1 MKNSK
6 IIFTTII
13 TLSIYVVSCSKK
25 DTEKPSITINKPIS
39 TDTFSVYNDIKLDI
53 DMSDNT
59 DLHESTVVV
68 TDSMGN
74 NIFTDN
80 PYVHEQ
86 NNFKFQKNFKIASID
101 YLKKYTLTVTASD
114 HSDNIQ
120 SQSVSFWV
128 KP

>member
-59 DLHESTVVV
+59 DLHESTLVV

>member
-59 DLHESTVVV
+59 DLA
-68 TDSMGN
+68 
-74 NIFTDN
+74 I
-80 PYVHEQ
+80 PLL
-86 NNFKFQKNFKIASID
+86 ID
-101 YLKKYTLTVTASD
+101 FGLARIVGPT
-114 HSDNIQ
+114 
-120 SQSVSFWV
+120 
-128 KP
+128 

>member
-101 YLKKYTLTVTASD
+101 YLKKYTLTVTVSD